1 MQAGELQ
8 RRPLLGTIHVE
19 NNTSKTPLGRIATK
33 GTLVTQR
40 DATVTQ
46 RDGSVTL
53 LRRRVARLPYLQ
65 ISSDQTDVE
74 IELSVLRT
82 PRKHYILPPPMAAG
96 GEPLRA

>member
-1 MQAGELQ
+1 MN
-8 RRPLLGTIHVE
+8 IY
-19 NNTSKTPLGRIATK
+19 TSKTPLGRIATK

-46 RDGSVTL
+46 RDTPVRQHDATVTQRDGSVTL

-65 ISSDQTDVE
+65 TSSHQTDIE

-82 PRKHYILPPPMAAG
+82 PRKHYCLPPSMAADG
-96 GEPLRA
+96 VPLRA